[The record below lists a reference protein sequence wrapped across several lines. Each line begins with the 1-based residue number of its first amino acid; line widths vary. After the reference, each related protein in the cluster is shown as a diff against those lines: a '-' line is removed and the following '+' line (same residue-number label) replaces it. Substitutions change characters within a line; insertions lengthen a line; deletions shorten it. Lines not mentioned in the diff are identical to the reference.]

1 MRYKIINEIVQTENT
16 FLQDMIVL
24 EEGYN
29 AFCHECPLITAR
41 QKQTMFSRTKNVIIF
56 SNSFYKGLSSSAGVY
71 LDRREDEITEVSHD
85 KLVQWDSETSIGDVF
100 WSSV

>member
-41 QKQTMFSRTKNVIIF
+41 QKQTMFSRTKNVVIF
-56 SNSFYKGLSSSAGVY
+56 SKWFYKELSTSAKVI
-71 LDRREDEITEVSHD
+71 LIAVRTRLPKQVMIN
-85 KLVQWDSETSIGDVF
+85 
-100 WSSV
+100 